1 MANTIVDGNLIRLG
15 QVGDNN
21 ATTIQFPIAEI
32 VSAYG
37 DGGTWTL
44 LNQRP
49 NDEEAYEVPGTQLA
63 VVDGYLHW
71 TVSAYDT
78 AESGSGQCQLMYSM
92 ASVVKMSRKWRTAT
106 KSSLVSGGSPASGG
120 TFSVWFYQDGDEVEK
135 RFAYEPGMTWHDL
148 YLSAYNPPVDGTE
161 DGRLFGI
168 DPDSAMMYFEHS
180 IQLNGEWVQ
189 STDTI
194 DPTAHYTTD
203 MNE

>member
-1 MANTIVDGNLIRLG
+1 MANTIADGNLIRLG

-37 DGGTWTL
+37 DGGSWTL

-49 NDEEAYEVPGTQLA
+49 NDEEAYEVPSTHLA

-78 AESGSGQCQLMYSM
+78 AESGSGQCQLMYSV
-92 ASVVKMSRKWRTAT
+92 ASVVKMSRKWRTVT
-106 KSSLVSGGSPASGG
+106 KSSLVSGGSPAGG
-120 TFSVWFYQDGDEVEK
+120 STFSIWFYQDGDEVEK
-135 RFAYEPGMTWHDL
+135 KFAFESGATWQDL
-148 YLSAYNPPVDGTE
+148 YFSAYNPPVDGTE
-161 DGRLFGI
+161 DSLLFGM
-168 DPDSAMMYFEHS
+168 DPDGAMMYFEHT
-180 IQLNGEWVQ
+180 IRLNGEYVQ
-189 STDTI
+189 SSETI
-194 DPTAHYTTD
+194 DPTAHYTAD